1 MFKKIVASLDLSDY
15 SPVVLEA
22 ASNLASKF
30 GSDLYLLHVLEKKVF
45 PRELMGTFAQP
56 SELEEVYS
64 SLSEY
69 AQEELHKYSNRAK
82 EITGREPTIAVR
94 QGHPVNQ
101 ILEFLEE
108 TDADLI
114 VIGYHRKVPGIIA
127 ELGAVTEKIARHS
140 PAHVYIVKEKEQFKI
155 KNVLAPVDFSE
166 RSKKS
171 LEIAAHISEKFGARL
186 SLLYVLET
194 PKIDRE
200 TLPDTLK
207 WKVDKFIT
215 TEGERE
221 RYQLE
226 AWTKQLT
233 EEGCCVVT
241 SVFVDTGEPVAKILE
256 YADDENVDLIVM
268 ATRGLSGL
276 KRVLMGSV
284 TEKVIRKSK
293 QSVLVVRGE
302 RVGKTRFK

>member
-1 MFKKIVASLDLSDY
+1 MFKKISASLDLSEY
-15 SPVVLEA
+15 SPVVLEVA
-22 ASNLASKF
+22 ANLAAKF
-30 GSDLYLLHVLEKKVF
+30 DAELYLLHVLEKKVF

-69 AQEELHKYSNRAK
+69 VQNELHKYSNKAE
-82 EITGREPTIAVR
+82 EISGKTPVIAVR

-101 ILEFLEE
+101 ILDFIEE
-108 TDADLI
+108 VGIDLI
-114 VIGYHRKVPGIIA
+114 VVGYHRKVSGIIA
-127 ELGAVTEKIARHS
+127 ELGAVTEKIARHATS
-140 PAHVYIVKEKEQFKI
+140 HVYIVKDKEKFEI
-155 KNVLAPVDFSE
+155 KSVLAPVDFSD

-171 LEIAAHISEKFGARL
+171 LEIAAQISEKFKARL
-186 SLLYVLET
+186 SLLYVREQL
-194 PKIDRE
+194 KIE
-200 TLPDTLK
+200 KESLPDTLK
-207 WKVDKFIT
+207 WKVEKFIT

-221 RYQLE
+221 KYQLE
-226 AWTKQLT
+226 ALTKRVV
-233 EEGCCVVT
+233 EDGCCVVT

-256 YADDENVDLIVM
+256 YADDESVDLIVM
-268 ATRGLSGL
+268 ATRGISGL

>member
-15 SPVVLEA
+15 SPEVLET
-22 ASNLASKF
+22 ASNLAAKF

-69 AQEELHKYSNRAK
+69 AQQELHKYSERAREVLGK
-82 EITGREPTIAVR
+82 EPTIAVR

-101 ILEFLEE
+101 ILEFLDE
-108 TDADLI
+108 TGADLI

-140 PAHVYIVKEKEQFKI
+140 PAHVYIVKEEFKI
-155 KNVLAPVDFSE
+155 KSVLAPIDFSE

-171 LEIAAHISEKFGARL
+171 LEVAASISEKFGARL

-200 TLPDTLK
+200 SLPDTLK
-207 WKVDKFIT
+207 WKVDKFIS

-241 SVFVDTGEPVAKILE
+241 SIFVDTGEPVRKILE
-256 YADDENVDLIVM
+256 YAEDEEVDLIVM

-284 TEKVIRKSK
+284 TEKVIRKSR

>member
-1 MFKKIVASLDLSDY
+1 MFKKIAASLDLSDY

-22 ASNLASKF
+22 AANLAGKF
-30 GSDLYLLHVLEKKVF
+30 GAELYLLHVLEKKVF

-69 AQEELHKYSNRAK
+69 AQKELHKYSDKAK
-82 EITGREPTIAVR
+82 EIFGKEPVVAVR

-101 ILEFLEE
+101 ILEFIEE
-108 TDADLI
+108 AGIDLL
-114 VIGYHRKVPGIIA
+114 VVGYHRRVPGIIA
-127 ELGAVTEKIARHS
+127 ELGAVTEKIARHATS
-140 PAHVYIVKEKEQFKI
+140 HVYIVKEKDKFQI
-155 KNVLAPVDFSE
+155 KSVLAPIDFSE

-171 LEIAAHISEKFGARL
+171 LEIAAQISEKFKARL
-186 SLLYVLET
+186 SLLYVREQL
-194 PKIDRE
+194 KIERDN
-200 TLPDTLK
+200 LPDTLK

-221 RYQLE
+221 KYQLE
-226 AWTKQLT
+226 ALTKQIM
-233 EEGCCVVT
+233 ENECCVVT
-241 SVFVDTGEPVAKILE
+241 SVFVDSGEPVSKILE

-268 ATRGLSGL
+268 ATRGISGL

>member
-1 MFKKIVASLDLSDY
+1 VFKKIVASLDLSDY
-15 SPVVLEA
+15 SPEVLET
-22 ASNLASKF
+22 ASNLAAKF

-69 AQEELHKYSNRAK
+69 AQQELHKYSERAREVLGK
-82 EITGREPTIAVR
+82 EPTIAVR

-101 ILEFLEE
+101 ILEFLDE
-108 TDADLI
+108 TGADLI

-140 PAHVYIVKEKEQFKI
+140 PAHVYIVKEEFKI
-155 KNVLAPVDFSE
+155 KSVLAPIDFSE

-171 LEIAAHISEKFGARL
+171 LEVAASISEKFGARL

-200 TLPDTLK
+200 SLPDTLK
-207 WKVDKFIT
+207 WKVDKFIS

-241 SVFVDTGEPVAKILE
+241 SIFVDTGEPVRKILE
-256 YADDENVDLIVM
+256 YAEDEEVDLIVM

-284 TEKVIRKSK
+284 TEKVIRKSR

>member
-1 MFKKIVASLDLSDY
+1 MFKKIAASLDLSEY
-15 SPVVLEA
+15 SPTVLEA
-22 ASNLASKF
+22 AANIAGKF
-30 GSDLYLLHVLEKKVF
+30 GAELYLLHVLEKKVF
-45 PRELMGTFAQP
+45 PKDLEGTFAQP
-56 SELEEVYS
+56 EELEDIYS
-64 SLSEY
+64 SLSEFAQQELLKY
-69 AQEELHKYSNRAK
+69 AERAK
-82 EITGREPTIAVR
+82 TIVGREPTIAVR

-101 ILEFLEE
+101 ILEFIEE
-108 TDADLI
+108 IQADLI

-127 ELGAVTEKIARHS
+127 ELGAVTEKIARHAPS
-140 PAHVYIVKEKEQFKI
+140 HVYIVKEKEQFKI
-155 KNVLAPVDFSE
+155 KSVLAPVDFSE

-171 LEIAAHISEKFGARL
+171 LEIAVQISEKFKAKL

-200 TLPDTLK
+200 NLPDTLK
-207 WKVDKFIT
+207 WKVDKFIS

-221 RYQLE
+221 KYQLE
-226 AWTKQLT
+226 ALT
-233 EEGCCVVT
+233 RQIMQDECCVVT
-241 SVFVDTGEPVAKILE
+241 SVFVDSGEPVPKILE

-268 ATRGLSGL
+268 ATRGVSGL

-284 TEKVIRKSK
+284 TEKVIRKSR

>member
-1 MFKKIVASLDLSDY
+1 MFKKIAASLDLSDY

-22 ASNLASKF
+22 AANLAGKF
-30 GSDLYLLHVLEKKVF
+30 GAELYLLHVLEKKVF

-69 AQEELHKYSNRAK
+69 AQKELHKYSDKAK
-82 EITGREPTIAVR
+82 EISGKEPVVAVR

-101 ILEFLEE
+101 ILEFIEE
-108 TDADLI
+108 VGVDLM
-114 VIGYHRKVPGIIA
+114 VVGYHRRVPGIIA
-127 ELGAVTEKIARHS
+127 ELGAVTEKIARHATS
-140 PAHVYIVKEKEQFKI
+140 HVYIVKEKDKFQI
-155 KNVLAPVDFSE
+155 KSVLAPIDFSE

-171 LEIAAHISEKFGARL
+171 LEIAVQISEKFKVRL
-186 SLLYVLET
+186 SLLYVREQL
-194 PKIDRE
+194 KIE
-200 TLPDTLK
+200 KESLPDTLK
-207 WKVDKFIT
+207 WKVEKFIT

-221 RYQLE
+221 KYQLE
-226 AWTKQLT
+226 ALTKQVM
-233 EEGCCVVT
+233 EDGCCVVT
-241 SVFVDTGEPVAKILE
+241 SVFVDTGEPVSKILE

-268 ATRGLSGL
+268 ATRGMSGL